1 MSARDFRFTPPEKF
15 STTIRSNPV
24 RAKDFC
30 GFPSVRKSKVRK
42 LGQAI
47 LGMSAP
53 DLLACAGVPDRVQQL
68 SDNELMVQYDRAA
81 DNGSLL
87 SVKALNLADIS
98 LGRSGACHAH
108 FRILRDGT
116 VSGVS
121 FSGTTFS
128 FSGPYGDCASLIRE
142 CVEQPDR
149 TQLPPGYDVFNILKD
164 KQKS

>member
-1 MSARDFRFTPPEKF
+1 MRVVVTGTDTGVGKTIVSA
-15 STTIRSNPV
+15 
-24 RAKDFC
+24 
-30 GFPSVRKSKVRK
+30 
-42 LGQAI
+42 AI
-47 LGMSAP
+47 ARPGAAYVKP
-53 DLLACAGVPDRVQQL
+53 AQTGDDDDAATVQEL
-68 SDNELMVQYDRAA
+68 SGNELMFQYDRSA

-87 SVKALNLADIS
+87 SIKALNIADIS

-149 TQLPPGYDVFNILKD
+149 TQLPPQYDIFSILLKG
-164 KQKS
+164 KSK

>member
-1 MSARDFRFTPPEKF
+1 MRRTLALLLLLGGCGSYQVHKARQD
-15 STTIRSNPV
+15 
-24 RAKDFC
+24 
-30 GFPSVRKSKVRK
+30 
-42 LGQAI
+42 I

-53 DLLACAGVPDRVQQL
+53 DLLACAGVPDKVQQL
-68 SDNELMVQYDRAA
+68 SDSELMVQYDRPA

-87 SVKALNLADIS
+87 SIKALTMADIT

-128 FSGPYGDCASLIRE
+128 FSGPYGDCASLIKE

-149 TQLPPGYDVFNILKD
+149 TQLPAGYDVFSILLRE

>member
-1 MSARDFRFTPPEKF
+1 MRPVLALLLMLGGCSAYQ
-15 STTIRSNPV
+15 V
-24 RAKDFC
+24 REARQD
-30 GFPSVRKSKVRK
+30 
-42 LGQAI
+42 I
-47 LGMSAP
+47 LGMNAP
-53 DLLACAGVPDRVQQL
+53 DLLACAGVPDKVQEL
-68 SDNELMVQYDRAA
+68 SANELMIQYDRAA

-87 SVKALNLADIS
+87 SIKALNLADIS

-149 TQLPPGYDVFNILKD
+149 AQLPPRYDIFSILLTGCGKRPY
-164 KQKS
+164 

>member
-1 MSARDFRFTPPEKF
+1 MRPILALLLLLSGCNAYQVREARQD
-15 STTIRSNPV
+15 
-24 RAKDFC
+24 
-30 GFPSVRKSKVRK
+30 
-42 LGQAI
+42 I

-53 DLLACAGVPDRVQQL
+53 DLMACAGVPDKVQEL
-68 SDNELMVQYDRAA
+68 SANELMVQYDRNA

-87 SVKALNLADIS
+87 SIKALNIADIS

-116 VSGVS
+116 VSGVG

-149 TQLPPGYDVFNILKD
+149 TQLPPRYDIFSILLKD
-164 KQKS
+164 KSK